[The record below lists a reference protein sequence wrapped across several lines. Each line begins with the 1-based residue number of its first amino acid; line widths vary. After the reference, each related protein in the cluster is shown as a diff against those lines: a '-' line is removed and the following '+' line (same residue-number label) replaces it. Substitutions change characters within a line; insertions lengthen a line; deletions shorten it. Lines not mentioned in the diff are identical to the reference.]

1 MYRIYFKVKWHWGS
15 AGGGA
20 PCSISAFGRAVIRFG
35 VNRILEWTGYSHGLC
50 PTHSRLAFADVFRRQ
65 QAKEGNPDCY
75 LRCFGNCQRHWC
87 TFYPL
92 CTVDDPGPEHL
103 AELQSRLEA
112 RLHSF
117 HVGR

>member
-1 MYRIYFKVKWHWGS
+1 MYCINLEVYGIRGAIGGNAMLYKCIWQGCNKIWGKPDS
-15 AGGGA
+15 DG
-20 PCSISAFGRAVIRFG
+20 
-35 VNRILEWTGYSHGLC
+35 EGYSHGLC

-75 LRCFGNCQRHWC
+75 LRSFGNCQRHWC
-87 TFYPL
+87 TFFPL

-103 AELQSRLEA
+103 VELQSRLEA

-117 HVGR
+117 QYGS